1 MISIIK
7 WTIWQRRWFILWWC
21 LGIAAFIFVNLIF
34 YPSFKDQAAE
44 LEKSLASIPDSARAL
59 FSDTGDFF
67 SPEGYLSSQV
77 FYLMMPLLLGIL
89 SITLGSS
96 LIAREEKEGTIEL
109 LLSRPISRSRLLLGK
124 AIGGLIVVG
133 VVSTVGLATVL
144 IMSKLVGIPIATIH
158 IGLTMLASI
167 LVALSFGTI
176 AFTITMLGKA
186 RVASVGLSTL
196 IALGGYII
204 VSLSGA
210 ATWLKWPS
218 KIFPFYYYHPAEILK
233 STYNWQNMLYVIGVM
248 VACIFISWFAFRGRD
263 IG

>member
-1 MISIIK
+1 MKSIIK
-7 WTIWQRRWFILWWC
+7 WGLWQRRWFILWWC
-21 LGIAAFIFVNLIF
+21 IGIAAFIFINLIF

-44 LEKSLASIPDSARAL
+44 LEKSFSSIPDSAMAL

-67 SPEGYLSSQV
+67 SPEGYLSSQI
-77 FYLMMPLLLGIL
+77 FYLMMPLLLGIM

-109 LLSRPISRSRLLLGK
+109 LLSRPVSRTKLLIGKVIS
-124 AIGGLIVVG
+124 GLIIIG
-133 VVSTVGLATVL
+133 VVSSVGLAIVL
-144 IMSKLVGIPIATIH
+144 IMSKAVEIPVATIN
-158 IGLTMLASI
+158 IGLTMFASI
-167 LVALSFGTI
+167 MVALSFGAI
-176 AFTITMLGKA
+176 AFAITMFGKA

-204 VSLSGA
+204 VSLAGG

-218 KIFPFYYYHPAEILK
+218 KVFPFYYYHPAEILK
-233 STYNWQNMLYVIGVM
+233 DTYNWQNMLYVIGVIA
-248 VACIFISWFAFRGRD
+248 ACVLVSWFAFRRRD